1 MKISTIEDINLYNS
15 NFTIFDLKFEVEVVL
30 SLQFYKSN
38 FYHGCRMNNSFLG
51 KFEDKIPITSFE
63 NRDIKIRL
71 YFLKYFKCF

>member
-1 MKISTIEDINLYNS
+1 MKTFIIKVINLYNS
-15 NFTIFDLKFEVEVVL
+15 NFTIFDLKFEVVL

-51 KFEDKIPITSFE
+51 NFEDKIPITSFE